1 MRYWV
6 YDRIDELLKQ
16 KGLSR
21 RKLAELSGIN
31 PSTLGA
37 LFARR
42 PVPLPDKYL
51 NPIAEA
57 LGVDRTAFDDNELLS
72 ESLGAKANGVM
83 QLNVLQ
89 SISRGGKRA
98 TEISVEE
105 RVRRLLNPSEKVAAL
120 MAQIADLDDVE
131 DVDAIATWANIICTY
146 RDLALDEQRPTKH
159 DKP

>member
-1 MRYWV
+1 M
-6 YDRIDELLKQ
+6 
-16 KGLSR
+16 
-21 RKLAELSGIN
+21 
-31 PSTLGA
+31 
-37 LFARR
+37 
-42 PVPLPDKYL
+42 PDKYL

-57 LGVDRTAFDDNELLS
+57 LGVDRTVFDDNELLS

-89 SISRGGKRA
+89 SIGRGGKRA

-146 RDLALDEQRPTKH
+146 RDLALDEQRPAKH